1 LRDYRSRTEIA
12 ARILEAAMGGT
23 TKTKIIY
30 SVYLS
35 YQQLGHYLT
44 LLVDNGSWRFD
55 GKGFTSEGK
64 EERERRGAGI
74 STNCVFVPL

>member
-1 LRDYRSRTEIA
+1 
-12 ARILEAAMGGT
+12 MGGT

-44 LLVDNGSWRFD
+44 LLIENSSWRFD
-55 GKGFTSEGK
+55 GKGFTIEGK
-64 EERERRGAGI
+64 EQRERRGAGT
-74 STNCVFVPL
+74 STNYVFVPL